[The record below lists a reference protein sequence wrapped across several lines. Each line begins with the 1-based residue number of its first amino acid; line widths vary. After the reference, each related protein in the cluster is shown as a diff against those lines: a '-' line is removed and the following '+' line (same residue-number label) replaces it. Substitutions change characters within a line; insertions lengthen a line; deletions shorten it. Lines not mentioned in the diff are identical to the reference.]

1 MSTRSYLGLL
11 YKNSAFKKKFKI
23 LPTLEVQNI
32 KRTQKTFFVLFS
44 IQSETFLRKNADPVP
59 LSWINLVYLLFFCI

>member
-32 KRTQKTFFVLFS
+32 KRTQKTLFVLFS
-44 IQSETFLRKNADPVP
+44 IQSETFLTKNADPVP
-59 LSWINLVYLLFFCI
+59 LS